1 MNEFRMTNTLIDK
14 YYNLEDQIYRQIL
27 GVYA

>member
-14 YYNLEDQIYRQIL
+14 YYNLEDQIYRQIF